1 MEDPKTM
8 NGVTLAF
15 IGDAVMSLKVRE
27 YLVAKGC
34 QKTDVLQKRSV
45 RWVSA
50 KAQASFLRKLQ
61 DQAFFTEAETDII
74 LRGRNANTGTKAKN
88 ADIITYRL
96 STGFEALWGYLYL
109 GGQSE
114 RLEELWEAVKQ
125 LGEQV

>member
-1 MEDPKTM
+1 MDAKTI
-8 NGVTLAF
+8 NGITLAF

-27 YLVAKGC
+27 YLVEQGS

-50 KAQASFLRKLQ
+50 KAQANFLTKLQ
-61 DQAFFTEAETDII
+61 EQDFFTEAETDII

-88 ADIITYRL
+88 ADMMTYRL

-109 GGQSE
+109 SQQNE
-114 RLEELWEAVKQ
+114 RLEAVWEAMKQ

>member
-1 MEDPKTM
+1 MDDPKTM

-27 YLVAKGC
+27 YLVSQGC

-45 RWVSA
+45 HWVSA
-50 KAQASFLRKLQ
+50 KAQANYLRKLQ
-61 DQAFFTEAETDII
+61 EQSFFSEAETEII

-114 RLEELWEAVKQ
+114 RLEKLWEAVKQ